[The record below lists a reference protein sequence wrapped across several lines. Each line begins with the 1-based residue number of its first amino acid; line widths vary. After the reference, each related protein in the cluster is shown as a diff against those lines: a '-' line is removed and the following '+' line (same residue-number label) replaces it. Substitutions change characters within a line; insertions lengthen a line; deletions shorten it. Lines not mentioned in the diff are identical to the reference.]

1 MKKLKPANELW
12 AYVSEKGL
20 KPQPKTSTSVWADS
34 YRMLSAGISAEPGR
48 WKTSRAPYQQEI
60 MDAFTQSGVNK
71 VVVMSSSQI
80 GKALKL
86 STPIATPDGWKTIEA
101 LKIGDKVFDENG
113 YLCNVIACTEVMK
126 SRPCYEITFSDGSQ
140 LIADENHDWYIQ
152 TDKADGIKATRD
164 MVGTYKNGKR
174 NVYAIPVNRPLVT
187 DNHTELI
194 LKPYTLGVWLGDGN
208 SRSAQITM
216 PDYDLF
222 IADKMKK
229 DGYEVVVQHKDKN
242 HSNVMT
248 VKFNPY
254 NPDDPICKRGHN
266 KQIVGLDKYG
276 HCMECNRQLSLKN
289 KWKGKKEIFVDPVT
303 HIQKTGH
310 YLLKKLNLINNKHIP
325 VEYLRASQEARW
337 QLLQGIMDT
346 DGYVSPKG
354 ICELTLKSKRLIDGV
369 SELLCTLGIKHTL
382 KKKKAVCTNSPTR
395 KSYDVWRI
403 TFTAYEDMP
412 VFSLPRKKA
421 RLSLRT
427 GNRRSETERRRI
439 TDIKFAGYEDTKCIQ
454 VDSPSHLYLAG
465 KAMIPTHNSD
475 IMNNVIGRFAHLD
488 PCPIMMI
495 QPTIEMA
502 EDFSKS
508 RIAPMIRDTKVLNGL
523 FYDIKSKNG
532 KGEAKT
538 RDGNNTILSKIFPGG
553 RLIMC
558 GANSPAGL
566 ASRPVRILLADEV
579 DRFPASA
586 GGEGDPVGLAEK
598 RMTTFWNRVMG
609 LFSTPTNEGES
620 RIADE
625 YLAGTQEEW
634 QHQCPNCGEYHALR
648 YVDMEADYSE
658 HEDKKKH
665 KIIVVNDVKWVCPDC
680 GFKFSEQ
687 EIKTTLQKYVPQN
700 PEAIQ
705 NGIRSFWLN
714 AFTSPWLSWKQ
725 IMTEWLEARGDANRE
740 KVIVNTRFGEPYSLN
755 DNTIDALPLMKRR
768 EQYGAALPDGVLLLT
783 AAVDTQ
789 DNRLE
794 YEVCGWGFGEA
805 CWGIV
810 KGMILSKPDE
820 ADTWQAL
827 DDILGRIYTFG
838 NGIGIKI
845 ARTFID
851 SGGHYTEFVY
861 RYCEKNLG
869 SGRFP
874 IKGYANRP
882 GIPLVY
888 KLGKDVAC
896 KVPLV
901 ILGVDDGKQQV
912 FNRLGVEEIGDKYF
926 HFGRDGDEDLPYRG
940 YDEVY
945 FKGLLSE
952 EKRLVKRNG
961 VLKNV
966 WIPKSGVRNEPLD
979 LRVYNLAAMQSMKP
993 DWGLLYEQLHGQKPP
1008 SGEADD
1014 VSDSDT
1020 HSKTS
1025 GLVASRYVPL
1035 EKRTKSRFSR
1045 RDNEENGELAPK
1057 REHHSRKNVAKCSSY
1072 TPNYY

>member
-48 WKTSRAPYQQEI
+48 WKTARAPYQQEI

-80 GKALKL
+80 GK
-86 STPIATPDGWKTIEA
+86 
-101 LKIGDKVFDENG
+101 
-113 YLCNVIACTEVMK
+113 
-126 SRPCYEITFSDGSQ
+126 
-140 LIADENHDWYIQ
+140 
-152 TDKADGIKATRD
+152 
-164 MVGTYKNGKR
+164 
-174 NVYAIPVNRPLVT
+174 
-187 DNHTELI
+187 
-194 LKPYTLGVWLGDGN
+194 
-208 SRSAQITM
+208 
-216 PDYDLF
+216 
-222 IADKMKK
+222 
-229 DGYEVVVQHKDKN
+229 
-242 HSNVMT
+242 
-248 VKFNPY
+248 
-254 NPDDPICKRGHN
+254 
-266 KQIVGLDKYG
+266 
-276 HCMECNRQLSLKN
+276 
-289 KWKGKKEIFVDPVT
+289 
-303 HIQKTGH
+303 
-310 YLLKKLNLINNKHIP
+310 
-325 VEYLRASQEARW
+325 
-337 QLLQGIMDT
+337 
-346 DGYVSPKG
+346 
-354 ICELTLKSKRLIDGV
+354 
-369 SELLCTLGIKHTL
+369 
-382 KKKKAVCTNSPTR
+382 
-395 KSYDVWRI
+395 
-403 TFTAYEDMP
+403 
-412 VFSLPRKKA
+412 
-421 RLSLRT
+421 
-427 GNRRSETERRRI
+427 
-439 TDIKFAGYEDTKCIQ
+439 
-454 VDSPSHLYLAG
+454 
-465 KAMIPTHNSD
+465 SD

-658 HEDKKKH
+658 HEDKKKR

-768 EQYGAALPDGVLLLT
+768 EQYGATLPDGVLLLT

-794 YEVCGWGFGEA
+794 YEVCGWGFGEE

-820 ADTWQAL
+820 AATWQELNGIL
-827 DDILGRIYTFG
+827 DRIYTFADG
-838 NGIGIKI
+838 TGMKI

-1020 HSKTS
+1020 YSKTS
-1025 GLVASRYVPL
+1025 GLVASRYVPP

>member
-48 WKTSRAPYQQEI
+48 WKTARAPYQQEI

-80 GKALKL
+80 GK
-86 STPIATPDGWKTIEA
+86 
-101 LKIGDKVFDENG
+101 
-113 YLCNVIACTEVMK
+113 
-126 SRPCYEITFSDGSQ
+126 
-140 LIADENHDWYIQ
+140 
-152 TDKADGIKATRD
+152 
-164 MVGTYKNGKR
+164 
-174 NVYAIPVNRPLVT
+174 
-187 DNHTELI
+187 
-194 LKPYTLGVWLGDGN
+194 
-208 SRSAQITM
+208 
-216 PDYDLF
+216 
-222 IADKMKK
+222 
-229 DGYEVVVQHKDKN
+229 
-242 HSNVMT
+242 
-248 VKFNPY
+248 
-254 NPDDPICKRGHN
+254 
-266 KQIVGLDKYG
+266 
-276 HCMECNRQLSLKN
+276 
-289 KWKGKKEIFVDPVT
+289 
-303 HIQKTGH
+303 
-310 YLLKKLNLINNKHIP
+310 
-325 VEYLRASQEARW
+325 
-337 QLLQGIMDT
+337 
-346 DGYVSPKG
+346 
-354 ICELTLKSKRLIDGV
+354 
-369 SELLCTLGIKHTL
+369 
-382 KKKKAVCTNSPTR
+382 
-395 KSYDVWRI
+395 
-403 TFTAYEDMP
+403 
-412 VFSLPRKKA
+412 
-421 RLSLRT
+421 
-427 GNRRSETERRRI
+427 
-439 TDIKFAGYEDTKCIQ
+439 
-454 VDSPSHLYLAG
+454 
-465 KAMIPTHNSD
+465 SD

-532 KGEAKT
+532 KGESKT

-658 HEDKKKH
+658 HEDKKKR

-687 EIKTTLQKYVPQN
+687 ATKTFPQKYVPQN
-700 PEAIQ
+700 PEAIK
-705 NGIRSFWLN
+705 NGVRSFWLN
-714 AFTSPWLSWKQ
+714 AFTSPWLSWKK

-740 KVIVNTRFGEPYSLN
+740 KVVVNTRFGEPYSLN

-768 EQYGAALPDGVLLLT
+768 EQYGATLPDGVLLLT

-794 YEVCGWGFGEA
+794 YEVCGWGFGEE

-820 ADTWQAL
+820 AATWQAL
-827 DDILGRIYTFG
+827 DGILGRIYTFG
-838 NGIGIKI
+838 NGIGMKI

-912 FNRLGVEEIGDKYF
+912 FNRLSVEETGDKYF
-926 HFGRDGDEDLPYRG
+926 HFGLDGDDDLPYRG

-1025 GLVASRYVPL
+1025 GLVASRYVPP

-1045 RDNEENGELAPK
+1045 RDNEENRELAPK

>member
-1 MKKLKPANELW
+1 
-12 AYVSEKGL
+12 
-20 KPQPKTSTSVWADS
+20 
-34 YRMLSAGISAEPGR
+34 
-48 WKTSRAPYQQEI
+48 
-60 MDAFTQSGVNK
+60 
-71 VVVMSSSQI
+71 
-80 GKALKL
+80 
-86 STPIATPDGWKTIEA
+86 
-101 LKIGDKVFDENG
+101 
-113 YLCNVIACTEVMK
+113 
-126 SRPCYEITFSDGSQ
+126 
-140 LIADENHDWYIQ
+140 
-152 TDKADGIKATRD
+152 
-164 MVGTYKNGKR
+164 
-174 NVYAIPVNRPLVT
+174 
-187 DNHTELI
+187 
-194 LKPYTLGVWLGDGN
+194 
-208 SRSAQITM
+208 
-216 PDYDLF
+216 
-222 IADKMKK
+222 
-229 DGYEVVVQHKDKN
+229 
-242 HSNVMT
+242 
-248 VKFNPY
+248 
-254 NPDDPICKRGHN
+254 
-266 KQIVGLDKYG
+266 
-276 HCMECNRQLSLKN
+276 
-289 KWKGKKEIFVDPVT
+289 
-303 HIQKTGH
+303 
-310 YLLKKLNLINNKHIP
+310 
-325 VEYLRASQEARW
+325 
-337 QLLQGIMDT
+337 
-346 DGYVSPKG
+346 
-354 ICELTLKSKRLIDGV
+354 
-369 SELLCTLGIKHTL
+369 
-382 KKKKAVCTNSPTR
+382 
-395 KSYDVWRI
+395 
-403 TFTAYEDMP
+403 
-412 VFSLPRKKA
+412 
-421 RLSLRT
+421 
-427 GNRRSETERRRI
+427 
-439 TDIKFAGYEDTKCIQ
+439 
-454 VDSPSHLYLAG
+454 
-465 KAMIPTHNSD
+465 
-475 IMNNVIGRFAHLD
+475 
-488 PCPIMMI
+488 
-495 QPTIEMA
+495 
-502 EDFSKS
+502 
-508 RIAPMIRDTKVLNGL
+508 
-523 FYDIKSKNG
+523 
-532 KGEAKT
+532 
-538 RDGNNTILSKIFPGG
+538 
-553 RLIMC
+553 
-558 GANSPAGL
+558 
-566 ASRPVRILLADEV
+566 
-579 DRFPASA
+579 
-586 GGEGDPVGLAEK
+586 
-598 RMTTFWNRVMG
+598 
-609 LFSTPTNEGES
+609 
-620 RIADE
+620 
-625 YLAGTQEEW
+625 
-634 QHQCPNCGEYHALR
+634 
-648 YVDMEADYSE
+648 MEADYSE
-658 HEDKKKH
+658 HEDKKKR

-794 YEVCGWGFGEA
+794 YEVCGWGFGEE

-820 ADTWQAL
+820 AATWQELNGIL
-827 DDILGRIYTFG
+827 DRIYTFA
-838 NGIGIKI
+838 NGIGMKI

-1025 GLVASRYVPL
+1025 GLVASRYVPP

>member
-60 MDAFTQSGVNK
+60 MDAFTQPGVNK

-80 GKALKL
+80 GK
-86 STPIATPDGWKTIEA
+86 
-101 LKIGDKVFDENG
+101 
-113 YLCNVIACTEVMK
+113 
-126 SRPCYEITFSDGSQ
+126 
-140 LIADENHDWYIQ
+140 
-152 TDKADGIKATRD
+152 
-164 MVGTYKNGKR
+164 
-174 NVYAIPVNRPLVT
+174 
-187 DNHTELI
+187 
-194 LKPYTLGVWLGDGN
+194 
-208 SRSAQITM
+208 
-216 PDYDLF
+216 
-222 IADKMKK
+222 
-229 DGYEVVVQHKDKN
+229 
-242 HSNVMT
+242 
-248 VKFNPY
+248 
-254 NPDDPICKRGHN
+254 
-266 KQIVGLDKYG
+266 
-276 HCMECNRQLSLKN
+276 
-289 KWKGKKEIFVDPVT
+289 
-303 HIQKTGH
+303 
-310 YLLKKLNLINNKHIP
+310 
-325 VEYLRASQEARW
+325 
-337 QLLQGIMDT
+337 
-346 DGYVSPKG
+346 
-354 ICELTLKSKRLIDGV
+354 
-369 SELLCTLGIKHTL
+369 
-382 KKKKAVCTNSPTR
+382 
-395 KSYDVWRI
+395 
-403 TFTAYEDMP
+403 
-412 VFSLPRKKA
+412 
-421 RLSLRT
+421 
-427 GNRRSETERRRI
+427 
-439 TDIKFAGYEDTKCIQ
+439 
-454 VDSPSHLYLAG
+454 
-465 KAMIPTHNSD
+465 SD

-658 HEDKKKH
+658 HEDKKKR

-820 ADTWQAL
+820 AATWQELNGIL
-827 DDILGRIYTFG
+827 DRIYTFA
-838 NGIGIKI
+838 NGIGMKI

-926 HFGRDGDEDLPYRG
+926 HFGHDGDEDLPYRG

-993 DWGLLYEQLHGQKPP
+993 DWSLLYEQLYGEKPP
-1008 SGEADD
+1008 ADYVSEADTQRITAAKQAN
-1014 VSDSDT
+1014 SRKNT
-1020 HSKTS
+1020 TKRHSN
-1025 GLVASRYVPL
+1025 
-1035 EKRTKSRFSR
+1035 RFSR
-1045 RDNEENGELAPK
+1045 RSIDDVAEAGMKEVAKNA
-1057 REHHSRKNVAKCSSY
+1057 KNVKKRASS

>member
-48 WKTSRAPYQQEI
+48 WKTARAPYQQEI

-80 GKALKL
+80 GK
-86 STPIATPDGWKTIEA
+86 
-101 LKIGDKVFDENG
+101 
-113 YLCNVIACTEVMK
+113 
-126 SRPCYEITFSDGSQ
+126 
-140 LIADENHDWYIQ
+140 
-152 TDKADGIKATRD
+152 
-164 MVGTYKNGKR
+164 
-174 NVYAIPVNRPLVT
+174 
-187 DNHTELI
+187 
-194 LKPYTLGVWLGDGN
+194 
-208 SRSAQITM
+208 
-216 PDYDLF
+216 
-222 IADKMKK
+222 
-229 DGYEVVVQHKDKN
+229 
-242 HSNVMT
+242 
-248 VKFNPY
+248 
-254 NPDDPICKRGHN
+254 
-266 KQIVGLDKYG
+266 
-276 HCMECNRQLSLKN
+276 
-289 KWKGKKEIFVDPVT
+289 
-303 HIQKTGH
+303 
-310 YLLKKLNLINNKHIP
+310 
-325 VEYLRASQEARW
+325 
-337 QLLQGIMDT
+337 
-346 DGYVSPKG
+346 
-354 ICELTLKSKRLIDGV
+354 
-369 SELLCTLGIKHTL
+369 
-382 KKKKAVCTNSPTR
+382 
-395 KSYDVWRI
+395 
-403 TFTAYEDMP
+403 
-412 VFSLPRKKA
+412 
-421 RLSLRT
+421 
-427 GNRRSETERRRI
+427 
-439 TDIKFAGYEDTKCIQ
+439 
-454 VDSPSHLYLAG
+454 
-465 KAMIPTHNSD
+465 SD

-658 HEDKKKH
+658 HEDKKKR

-680 GFKFSEQ
+680 GFKFGEQ
-687 EIKTTLQKYVPQN
+687 EIKTAPQKYVSQN

-705 NGIRSFWLN
+705 NGTRSFWLN
-714 AFTSPWLSWKQ
+714 AFTSPWLPWKK

-740 KVIVNTRFGEPYSLN
+740 RVVVNTRFGEPYSLN

-768 EQYGAALPDGVLLLT
+768 EQYGAVLPDGVLLLT

-794 YEVCGWGFGEA
+794 YEVCGWGFGEE

-820 ADTWQAL
+820 AITWQVLNGIL
-827 DDILGRIYTFG
+827 DRIYTFS
-838 NGIGIKI
+838 NGIGMKI

-861 RYCEKNLG
+861 NYCGENIGL
-869 SGRFP
+869 GRFP

-888 KLGKDVAC
+888 KLGKDVGC

-912 FNRLGVEEIGDKYF
+912 FNRLSVEETGDKYF
-926 HFGRDGDEDLPYRG
+926 HFGHDGDEDLPYRG

-993 DWGLLYEQLHGQKPP
+993 DWSLLYEQLYGEKPP
-1008 SGEADD
+1008 ADYVSEADTQRITAAKQAN
-1014 VSDSDT
+1014 SRKNT
-1020 HSKTS
+1020 TKRHSN
-1025 GLVASRYVPL
+1025 
-1035 EKRTKSRFSR
+1035 RFSR
-1045 RDNEENGELAPK
+1045 RSIDDVAEAGMKEVAKNA
-1057 REHHSRKNVAKCSSY
+1057 KNVKKRASS

>member
-1 MKKLKPANELW
+1 MKKLKTANELW

-48 WKTSRAPYQQEI
+48 WKTARAPYQQEI

-80 GKALKL
+80 GK
-86 STPIATPDGWKTIEA
+86 
-101 LKIGDKVFDENG
+101 
-113 YLCNVIACTEVMK
+113 
-126 SRPCYEITFSDGSQ
+126 
-140 LIADENHDWYIQ
+140 
-152 TDKADGIKATRD
+152 
-164 MVGTYKNGKR
+164 
-174 NVYAIPVNRPLVT
+174 
-187 DNHTELI
+187 
-194 LKPYTLGVWLGDGN
+194 
-208 SRSAQITM
+208 
-216 PDYDLF
+216 
-222 IADKMKK
+222 
-229 DGYEVVVQHKDKN
+229 
-242 HSNVMT
+242 
-248 VKFNPY
+248 
-254 NPDDPICKRGHN
+254 
-266 KQIVGLDKYG
+266 
-276 HCMECNRQLSLKN
+276 
-289 KWKGKKEIFVDPVT
+289 
-303 HIQKTGH
+303 
-310 YLLKKLNLINNKHIP
+310 
-325 VEYLRASQEARW
+325 
-337 QLLQGIMDT
+337 
-346 DGYVSPKG
+346 
-354 ICELTLKSKRLIDGV
+354 
-369 SELLCTLGIKHTL
+369 
-382 KKKKAVCTNSPTR
+382 
-395 KSYDVWRI
+395 
-403 TFTAYEDMP
+403 
-412 VFSLPRKKA
+412 
-421 RLSLRT
+421 
-427 GNRRSETERRRI
+427 
-439 TDIKFAGYEDTKCIQ
+439 
-454 VDSPSHLYLAG
+454 
-465 KAMIPTHNSD
+465 SD

-658 HEDKKKH
+658 HEDKKKR

-680 GFKFSEQ
+680 GFKFGEQ
-687 EIKTTLQKYVPQN
+687 EIKTAPQKYVSQN

-705 NGIRSFWLN
+705 NGTRSFWLN
-714 AFTSPWLSWKQ
+714 AFTSPWMSWKK

-740 KVIVNTRFGEPYSLN
+740 KVVVNTRFGEPYSLN
-755 DNTIDALPLMKRR
+755 DNTMDALPLMKRR

-794 YEVCGWGFGEA
+794 YEVCGWGLHEE

-820 ADTWQAL
+820 AVTWQVLNGIL
-827 DDILGRIYTFG
+827 DRIYTFG
-838 NGIGIKI
+838 NGIGMKI

-861 RYCEKNLG
+861 SYCAENIGL
-869 SGRFP
+869 GRFP

-888 KLGKDVAC
+888 KLGKDVGC

-901 ILGVDDGKQQV
+901 ILGVDDGKQQI
-912 FNRLGVEEIGDKYF
+912 FNRLDVAEPGAKYM
-926 HFGRDGDEDLPYRG
+926 HFGHDGDEDLPYRG

-993 DWGLLYEQLHGQKPP
+993 DWSLLYEQLYGEKPP
-1008 SGEADD
+1008 ADD
-1014 VSDSDT
+1014 VSEADT
-1020 HSKTS
+1020 QRITAAKQANPRKNT
-1025 GLVASRYVPL
+1025 A
-1035 EKRTKSRFSR
+1035 KRPQNRFSR
-1045 RDNEENGELAPK
+1045 RSIDEVAEAGMKEVAQNA
-1057 REHHSRKNVAKCSSY
+1057 KNVKKRASS

>member
-1 MKKLKPANELW
+1 
-12 AYVSEKGL
+12 
-20 KPQPKTSTSVWADS
+20 
-34 YRMLSAGISAEPGR
+34 
-48 WKTSRAPYQQEI
+48 
-60 MDAFTQSGVNK
+60 
-71 VVVMSSSQI
+71 
-80 GKALKL
+80 
-86 STPIATPDGWKTIEA
+86 
-101 LKIGDKVFDENG
+101 
-113 YLCNVIACTEVMK
+113 
-126 SRPCYEITFSDGSQ
+126 
-140 LIADENHDWYIQ
+140 
-152 TDKADGIKATRD
+152 
-164 MVGTYKNGKR
+164 
-174 NVYAIPVNRPLVT
+174 
-187 DNHTELI
+187 
-194 LKPYTLGVWLGDGN
+194 
-208 SRSAQITM
+208 
-216 PDYDLF
+216 
-222 IADKMKK
+222 
-229 DGYEVVVQHKDKN
+229 
-242 HSNVMT
+242 
-248 VKFNPY
+248 
-254 NPDDPICKRGHN
+254 
-266 KQIVGLDKYG
+266 
-276 HCMECNRQLSLKN
+276 
-289 KWKGKKEIFVDPVT
+289 
-303 HIQKTGH
+303 
-310 YLLKKLNLINNKHIP
+310 
-325 VEYLRASQEARW
+325 
-337 QLLQGIMDT
+337 
-346 DGYVSPKG
+346 
-354 ICELTLKSKRLIDGV
+354 
-369 SELLCTLGIKHTL
+369 
-382 KKKKAVCTNSPTR
+382 
-395 KSYDVWRI
+395 
-403 TFTAYEDMP
+403 
-412 VFSLPRKKA
+412 
-421 RLSLRT
+421 
-427 GNRRSETERRRI
+427 
-439 TDIKFAGYEDTKCIQ
+439 
-454 VDSPSHLYLAG
+454 
-465 KAMIPTHNSD
+465 
-475 IMNNVIGRFAHLD
+475 
-488 PCPIMMI
+488 
-495 QPTIEMA
+495 
-502 EDFSKS
+502 
-508 RIAPMIRDTKVLNGL
+508 
-523 FYDIKSKNG
+523 
-532 KGEAKT
+532 
-538 RDGNNTILSKIFPGG
+538 
-553 RLIMC
+553 
-558 GANSPAGL
+558 
-566 ASRPVRILLADEV
+566 
-579 DRFPASA
+579 
-586 GGEGDPVGLAEK
+586 
-598 RMTTFWNRVMG
+598 
-609 LFSTPTNEGES
+609 
-620 RIADE
+620 
-625 YLAGTQEEW
+625 
-634 QHQCPNCGEYHALR
+634 
-648 YVDMEADYSE
+648 
-658 HEDKKKH
+658 
-665 KIIVVNDVKWVCPDC
+665 
-680 GFKFSEQ
+680 
-687 EIKTTLQKYVPQN
+687 
-700 PEAIQ
+700 
-705 NGIRSFWLN
+705 
-714 AFTSPWLSWKQ
+714 
-725 IMTEWLEARGDANRE
+725 
-740 KVIVNTRFGEPYSLN
+740 
-755 DNTIDALPLMKRR
+755 MKRR

-1025 GLVASRYVPL
+1025 GLMASRYVPP

>member
-1 MKKLKPANELW
+1 MKKLKTANELW
-12 AYVSEKGL
+12 VYVSEKGL

-48 WKTSRAPYQQEI
+48 WKTARAPYQQEI

-80 GKALKL
+80 GK
-86 STPIATPDGWKTIEA
+86 
-101 LKIGDKVFDENG
+101 
-113 YLCNVIACTEVMK
+113 
-126 SRPCYEITFSDGSQ
+126 
-140 LIADENHDWYIQ
+140 
-152 TDKADGIKATRD
+152 
-164 MVGTYKNGKR
+164 
-174 NVYAIPVNRPLVT
+174 
-187 DNHTELI
+187 
-194 LKPYTLGVWLGDGN
+194 
-208 SRSAQITM
+208 
-216 PDYDLF
+216 
-222 IADKMKK
+222 
-229 DGYEVVVQHKDKN
+229 
-242 HSNVMT
+242 
-248 VKFNPY
+248 
-254 NPDDPICKRGHN
+254 
-266 KQIVGLDKYG
+266 
-276 HCMECNRQLSLKN
+276 
-289 KWKGKKEIFVDPVT
+289 
-303 HIQKTGH
+303 
-310 YLLKKLNLINNKHIP
+310 
-325 VEYLRASQEARW
+325 
-337 QLLQGIMDT
+337 
-346 DGYVSPKG
+346 
-354 ICELTLKSKRLIDGV
+354 
-369 SELLCTLGIKHTL
+369 
-382 KKKKAVCTNSPTR
+382 
-395 KSYDVWRI
+395 
-403 TFTAYEDMP
+403 
-412 VFSLPRKKA
+412 
-421 RLSLRT
+421 
-427 GNRRSETERRRI
+427 
-439 TDIKFAGYEDTKCIQ
+439 
-454 VDSPSHLYLAG
+454 
-465 KAMIPTHNSD
+465 SD

-658 HEDKKKH
+658 HEDKKKR

-680 GFKFSEQ
+680 GFKFGEQ
-687 EIKTTLQKYVPQN
+687 EIKTAPQKYVSQN

-705 NGIRSFWLN
+705 NGTRSFWLN
-714 AFTSPWLSWKQ
+714 AFTSPWMSWKK

-740 KVIVNTRFGEPYSLN
+740 KVVVNTRFGEPYSLN
-755 DNTIDALPLMKRR
+755 DNTMDALPLMKRR

-794 YEVCGWGFGEA
+794 YEVCGWGLHEE

-820 ADTWQAL
+820 AVTWQVLNGIL
-827 DDILGRIYTFG
+827 DRIYTFG
-838 NGIGIKI
+838 NGIGMKI

-861 RYCEKNLG
+861 SYCAENIGL
-869 SGRFP
+869 GRFP

-888 KLGKDVAC
+888 KLGKDVGC

-901 ILGVDDGKQQV
+901 ILGVDDGKQQI
-912 FNRLGVEEIGDKYF
+912 FNRLDVAEPGAKYM
-926 HFGRDGDEDLPYRG
+926 HFGHDGDEDLPYRG

-993 DWGLLYEQLHGQKPP
+993 DWSLLYEQLYGEKPP
-1008 SGEADD
+1008 ADD
-1014 VSDSDT
+1014 VSEADT
-1020 HSKTS
+1020 QRITAAKQANPRKNT
-1025 GLVASRYVPL
+1025 A
-1035 EKRTKSRFSR
+1035 KRPQNRFSR
-1045 RDNEENGELAPK
+1045 RSIDEVAEAGMKEVAQNA
-1057 REHHSRKNVAKCSSY
+1057 KNVKKRASS